1 MIKKKAIILCV
12 FVFACFALF
21 FIGINSVIPANAEY
35 EEQSTIV
42 DDDVQ
47 FSESVNIQMNSDK
60 GKNGGALLVFGKNE
74 RSQFDNVSIDSLSNV
89 KLIKNANYFIIN
101 PKHAENSTKDN
112 PKGTCTTVAM
122 QLLTG
127 YHNYYSDRRILP
139 VDSTEYQFVS
149 NDYGDLSKSPIFKRE
164 LVSNGCSSLGTEE
177 GVFRGIFNNISGG
190 GDGDYGQAIPRVVDA
205 TKSFIKK
212 YAKEDV
218 KNSISLDWGLFS
230 SENAKKEID
239 NDRPV
244 VLGMLLLLP
253 EKSFHVV
260 PAYGYATV
268 NGKNGFLVHYGW
280 GGTGTMVWVPASNFG
295 FCVTMSVNHQ
305 HNLIDTGKRVEKSKN
320 DINGDTQ
327 KENYTILKCVECKY
341 TTPRLFV

>member
-244 VLGMLLLLP
+244 FLGMLLLLP

-260 PAYGYATV
+260 P
-268 NGKNGFLVHYGW
+268 
-280 GGTGTMVWVPASNFG
+280 VPP
-295 FCVTMSVNHQ
+295 Q
-305 HNLIDTGKRVEKSKN
+305 
-320 DINGDTQ
+320 
-327 KENYTILKCVECKY
+327 
-341 TTPRLFV
+341 P